1 MKKFILSTVLSAAV
15 LASSVTG
22 FAAEIPGE
30 SLPDGA
36 AEEAVKITE
45 SIMGSILD
53 EVYDGLGY
61 GAASGRANTLIRQA
75 VENKETDNYGY
86 GILSAISQNAIRYAV
101 TVTALAKNNLYY

>member
-15 LASSVTG
+15 LALSVTG
-22 FAAEIPGE
+22 FAAEIPEG

-36 AEEAVKITE
+36 PEEAVKITE
-45 SIMGSILD
+45 SIIGSILD

-75 VENKETDNYGY
+75 VEDEETGGYGY
-86 GILSAISQNAIRYAV
+86 AILSAISQNAIRYAV
-101 TVTALAKNNLYY
+101 TVTSLAK

>member
-36 AEEAVKITE
+36 SEEAVKITE

-75 VENKETDNYGY
+75 VDTKKR
-86 GILSAISQNAIRYAV
+86 AAMV
-101 TVTALAKNNLYY
+101 TPYCPQYPKMRSGMR

>member
-1 MKKFILSTVLSAAV
+1 MKKFILSIVLSAPV

-22 FAAEIPGE
+22 FPAEIPGE

-61 GAASGRANTLIRQA
+61 GAAGGRANTLIRQA
-75 VENKETDNYGY
+75 VENEETDNYGY
-86 GILSAISQNAIRYAV
+86 GILSAISQNVIRYAV
-101 TVTALAKNNLYY
+101 TATALAK